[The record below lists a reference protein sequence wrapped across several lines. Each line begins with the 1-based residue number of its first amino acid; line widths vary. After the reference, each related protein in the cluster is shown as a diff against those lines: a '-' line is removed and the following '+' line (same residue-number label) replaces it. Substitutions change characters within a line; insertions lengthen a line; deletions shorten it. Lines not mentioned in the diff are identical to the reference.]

1 MIFSQYDSIEKL
13 NLSTRANN
21 VLKRNNIHTI
31 ENFIKFPKED
41 FISMRNLGTKTLS
54 EILESLSFIN
64 TGKYKIVDT
73 PLSIDKSVKEFVHFN
88 GNKYLDI
95 NIIDMKFSVRSYNC
109 LANAGYNWFSEI
121 ICLNQNELKDIPNM
135 GSKSINEI
143 INTLESLT
151 LQVLQLNHCKKSNS
165 DILCNLIF
173 QRLSEF
179 MILNGSEHYN
189 NVISI
194 CDRYTEEH
202 PDINDFEFV
211 LSNTELLKKIY
222 SNNYIKQEYQIYLVD
237 IIKKYKYGCTYNNIL
252 EKTPTILCNKAF
264 IDKNIIFL
272 IEERKI
278 KIIDDSIYVIILDS
292 FIDGLKN
299 ILKEREYDVFIKR
312 TQNLT
317 LEQIGIEIGITRE
330 RVRQIESKAIV
341 KIIKSQIIFKEDIYV
356 DIFKEYEITYKEF
369 VIAFKNVQTYYYLAV
384 RYSITKEGENKNK
397 KLLSEALYDARIPE
411 KMKRAIEKAVY
422 KNYIKLG
429 SEYIPCTRP
438 DITNYVLK
446 TFATNDIKFDNFK
459 ELYITIIEDIGKK
472 YDEKLSLMD
481 RGYENR
487 LAASDTVLWKL
498 GKKLRYYNMQS
509 YDFEN
514 LFDVLNLE
522 QYSNVEYSTRK
533 FFNLYPETM
542 KDYDI
547 RDEYELHNLLKKL
560 CKDREIN
567 NINFSRMPNIEIG
580 QSDRDEQVLN
590 LLLMLAPISNTE
602 FAQAYEDEYGVSSAT
617 VLANYMKE
625 FDEYFH
631 DGKYKIDS
639 PMLPKEVSSK
649 LKDLLNND
657 FYLIDTIKKIY
668 TSEFPDM
675 DISLLNPFSIK
686 AIGFRVYS
694 TYAVSDKFSTA
705 TDFFNSLLLQ
715 EDIINLDNISSDIKQ
730 LIQFTVQLY
739 KLKSDYDIVE
749 FSPNKYIKYE
759 RLFKNNIT
767 KERIVKFNKSVF
779 DFVGQGKYFTIK
791 SISEDGFLN
800 ELDEYGFNDWFYY
813 SLLAECKNKIS
824 YLRVGGNKLF
834 ILGNVRVVFDEF
846 IESIIFSQK
855 SLSIDIYDL
864 KDLLETYY
872 NINISTYKLIET
884 TRNTSMYYDVI
895 SEKIYADYDIYY
907 EEI

>member
-1 MIFSQYDSIEKL
+1 M
-13 NLSTRANN
+13 
-21 VLKRNNIHTI
+21 
-31 ENFIKFPKED
+31 
-41 FISMRNLGTKTLS
+41 
-54 EILESLSFIN
+54 ESLSFIN

-705 TDFFNSLLLQ
+705 TDF
-715 EDIINLDNISSDIKQ
+715 
-730 LIQFTVQLY
+730 LIVCYY
-739 KLKSDYDIVE
+739 K
-749 FSPNKYIKYE
+749 
-759 RLFKNNIT
+759 
-767 KERIVKFNKSVF
+767 
-779 DFVGQGKYFTIK
+779 
-791 SISEDGFLN
+791 
-800 ELDEYGFNDWFYY
+800 
-813 SLLAECKNKIS
+813 KI
-824 YLRVGGNKLF
+824 
-834 ILGNVRVVFDEF
+834 
-846 IESIIFSQK
+846 
-855 SLSIDIYDL
+855 
-864 KDLLETYY
+864 
-872 NINISTYKLIET
+872 
-884 TRNTSMYYDVI
+884 
-895 SEKIYADYDIYY
+895 
-907 EEI
+907 